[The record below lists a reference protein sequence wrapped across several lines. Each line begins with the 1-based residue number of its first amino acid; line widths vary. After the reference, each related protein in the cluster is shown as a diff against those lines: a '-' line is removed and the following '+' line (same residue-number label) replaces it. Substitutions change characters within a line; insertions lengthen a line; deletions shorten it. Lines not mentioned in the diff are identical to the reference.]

1 MQRNFAAYLQDIID
15 SINEI
20 EKFTSGINSKS
31 TFIENIEK
39 KRAVERDIEIIGE
52 AVKKLPDSLRDLH
65 PEIEWKKIAGVR
77 DILAHGY
84 FSIDDDIIWD
94 IVQNR
99 LTSLKE
105 ASTDLL
111 RDQPGDPY

>member
-1 MQRNFAAYLQDIID
+1 MLRDYGAYLQDILD
-15 SINEI
+15 SIKEI
-20 EKFTSGINSKS
+20 EKFTSGISLKS
-31 TFIENIEK
+31 ALISNIEK

-52 AVKKLPDSLRDLH
+52 AVKKLPENLRSLH

-94 IVQNR
+94 IVTNR
-99 LTSLKE
+99 LTSLKI
-105 ASTDLL
+105 ACTALL
-111 RDQPGDPY
+111 NKA

>member
-1 MQRNFAAYLQDIID
+1 MQRDFGAYLQDIIE

-20 EKFTSGINSKS
+20 EKFTSGINSKAIFVS
-31 TFIENIEK
+31 NIEK

-52 AVKKLPDSLRDLH
+52 AVKKLPDSLRNFH
-65 PEIEWKKIAGVR
+65 PEIEWKKIAGIR

-94 IVQNR
+94 IIKNR

-105 ASTDLL
+105 ACTDLL
-111 RDQPGDPY
+111 KRT

>member
-1 MQRNFAAYLQDIID
+1 MQRDPGAYLQDIIE

-20 EKFTSGINSKS
+20 EKFILGIDSKQL
-31 TFIENIEK
+31 FITNIEK

-52 AVKKLPDSLRDLH
+52 AVKKLPDNLRNLH

-94 IVQNR
+94 IITNR
-99 LTSLKE
+99 LFPLKKACIE
-105 ASTDLL
+105 LL
-111 RDQPGDPY
+111 EKI

>member
-1 MQRNFAAYLQDIID
+1 MQRDFGAYLQDIVD

-20 EKFTSGINSKS
+20 EKFTAGINSKS
-31 TFIENIEK
+31 IFLNNIEK

-52 AVKKLPDSLRDLH
+52 AVKKLPDSIRSLH
-65 PEIEWKKIAGVR
+65 PEIEWKKIAGIR

-94 IVQNR
+94 IVKNR
-99 LTSLKE
+99 LASLKE
-105 ASTDLL
+105 ACSDLL
-111 RDQPGDPY
+111 KHPDY

>member
-1 MQRNFAAYLQDIID
+1 MQRDFGAYLQDILD

-20 EKFTSGINSKS
+20 EKFTSGIDSKS
-31 TFIENIEK
+31 KLVSNLEK

-52 AVKKLPDSLRDLH
+52 AVKKLPESLRNLR

-84 FSIDDDIIWD
+84 FSVDDDIIWD
-94 IVQNR
+94 IVTNR
-99 LTSLKE
+99 LSSLKI
-105 ASTDLL
+105 ACVDLL
-111 RDQPGDPY
+111 KKN

>member
-1 MQRNFAAYLQDIID
+1 MQRDYGAYLQDILD

-20 EKFTSGINSKS
+20 EKFTFGINSKS
-31 TFIENIEK
+31 ALISNLEK

-52 AVKKLPDSLRDLH
+52 AVKKLPENLRSLR

-94 IVQNR
+94 IVTNR
-99 LTSLKE
+99 LTSLKI
-105 ASTDLL
+105 ACTDLL
-111 RDQPGDPY
+111 NKT